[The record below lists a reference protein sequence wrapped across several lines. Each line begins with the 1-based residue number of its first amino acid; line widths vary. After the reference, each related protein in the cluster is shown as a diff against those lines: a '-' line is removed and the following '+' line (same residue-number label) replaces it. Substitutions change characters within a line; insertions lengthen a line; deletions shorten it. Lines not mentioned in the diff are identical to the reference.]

1 MREIAMIGMGGL
13 DDVLPVPATVR
24 ADGPGELTADLDPG
38 SAGGPPAAQPCGL
51 RDEAPAP
58 PRAASAIE
66 PSRYRLEDFPEVR
79 TLRER
84 LDGVRA
90 QGLSLP
96 YFRVHEGV
104 TRNSTVIAGRHY
116 INYSSCNYLGLSG
129 DPEVTRAAAMA
140 MVRYGTSVSASR
152 AASGERAVH
161 RELETALARFLGC
174 EDAIAL
180 VSGHATNVLVL
191 GHLLGPEDLI
201 VHDALAHDSILGGA
215 GSRAP
220 ADGRSRTTTWTTWRT
235 PWRPCG
241 PGRRRVLIAAEG
253 VYGMDGDLAPLD
265 RLIELKRKYKALL
278 LVDEAHSLGV
288 VGRTG
293 RGIGEH
299 FGVDRGDVD
308 LWMGTLSKSLASCGG
323 YIAGSSAV
331 VEYLKH
337 SAPGFVDSVGLSPAN
352 AAAALAA
359 LEKLEA
365 RPVLVTCLRERSRLF
380 LELCQ
385 DRGIDTGLSE
395 GSAIVPCVVGDSS
408 ACLRLAEALAG
419 RGINVQPILAPAVPE
434 HRARLRFFIT
444 ARHTE
449 AQLVMTADVLA
460 REWARLDLDTADF
473 AAGACA

>member
-1 MREIAMIGMGGL
+1 MREIAMIGMGSL

-24 ADGPGELTADLDPG
+24 ADGPGELTADLDPF

-152 AASGERAVH
+152 VASGERAVH

-174 EDAIAL
+174 EDAIVL
-180 VSGHATNVLVL
+180 VSGHATNVSVL

-215 GSRAP
+215 RLSGAR
-220 ADGRSRTTTWTTWRT
+220 R
-235 PWRPCG
+235 RPFAHNDMDDLEDALATMR
-241 PGRRRVLIAAEG
+241 PGARRVLIAAEG

>member
-1 MREIAMIGMGGL
+1 M
-13 DDVLPVPATVR
+13 DD
-24 ADGPGELTADLDPG
+24 
-38 SAGGPPAAQPCGL
+38 
-51 RDEAPAP
+51 
-58 PRAASAIE
+58 
-66 PSRYRLEDFPEVR
+66 LE
-79 TLRER
+79 
-84 LDGVRA
+84 
-90 QGLSLP
+90 
-96 YFRVHEGV
+96 
-104 TRNSTVIAGRHY
+104 
-116 INYSSCNYLGLSG
+116 
-129 DPEVTRAAAMA
+129 
-140 MVRYGTSVSASR
+140 
-152 AASGERAVH
+152 
-161 RELETALARFLGC
+161 
-174 EDAIAL
+174 
-180 VSGHATNVLVL
+180 
-191 GHLLGPEDLI
+191 
-201 VHDALAHDSILGGA
+201 DALATLRPGA
-215 GSRAP
+215 
-220 ADGRSRTTTWTTWRT
+220 
-235 PWRPCG
+235 
-241 PGRRRVLIAAEG
+241 RRVLIAAEG

-278 LVDEAHSLGV
+278 LVDEVHSLGV